1 MWSDHETD
9 QDFLGFAHLVEAV
22 YRILNRE
29 DLLPATIGVYG
40 DWGSGK
46 SSLLKMVAA
55 RLSQSNDVL
64 VLNLNGWLFEGYDD
78 AKAALMET
86 ILDEISS
93 RRSLSAKAKELA
105 GRLIRRVNWLRVTGK
120 ALKYAT
126 GYLLGGPPGVA
137 AVAVAEA
144 ATPAKPEEKKPE
156 KQGSEDDFEKYF
168 KKDPDVEQ
176 RRGVREFR
184 RDFQEFLGETK
195 IKTLIVIIDDLDRSL
210 PDTIIETL
218 EAIKLFLFVPHT
230 AFLLGADERLV
241 RYAVRRRFPELP
253 GERAEV
259 GRDYL
264 EKLVQFAVRVPPLSR
279 TEMETYIALL
289 FSKAC
294 GLPQEQ
300 IAKACSFALT
310 PDILSN
316 GRAFN
321 LTEASKYFTTISTE
335 LKDKLAL
342 TSRLAPVLA
351 VGLAGNPRQCKR
363 FLNTLII
370 RQEMALSRNMT
381 LKERIL
387 AKLMLLEYF
396 RHEAF
401 RKLAQ
406 AQAESEGKPKLVKDL
421 EEAVASLAGKGKQV
435 ATDPDIEAWLSDAW
449 LKDWLA
455 SEPSL
460 GGEDLRPYFYFSR
473 DKLLP
478 ISSAAQRLSPQAQE
492 VLQKLIHE
500 SEAMRRNAL
509 KDAAQLGPADAAAIF
524 EELAERVRSMDDLTG
539 DDSPLSRLFD
549 WAEVLRGIDLDTSG
563 AVWFYYP
570 GSDEGPHGKHKTAW
584 RGHGKV
590 IAIGPKAQEILKP
603 WLRLNLTAYLFQPCE
618 AMAAFRAEQR
628 RNRKSKV
635 QPSQQTGR
643 KAKPKKLPR
652 ERYTSRSYAQAI
664 THAVEKANTARTC
677 KPGKQLK
684 PQDRCNACKAAAVPH
699 WHPHQLRHTK
709 ATEIRREFG
718 LDAARAVLGHR
729 APRITELYAENDA
742 NKVTEIMA
750 HLG

>member
-1 MWSDHETD
+1 MWSDHETEHD
-9 QDFLGFAHLVEAV
+9 YLGFTHLVEAV

-55 RLSQSNDVL
+55 RLAQSEDVV

-78 AKAALMET
+78 AKASLMET
-86 ILDEISS
+86 ILDELSQH
-93 RRSLSAKAKELA
+93 RSLLAKAKSLA

-126 GYLLGGPPGVA
+126 GFMLGGPAGVG

-144 ATPAKPEEKKPE
+144 ATPAKPEKKE
-156 KQGSEDDFEKYF
+156 DKKESNDDFEKYF
-168 KKDPDVEQ
+168 KNDPDLEQ

-184 RDFQEFLGETK
+184 RDFEEFLGETK
-195 IKTLIVIIDDLDRSL
+195 IRTLVVIIDDLDRCL

-218 EAIKLFLFVPHT
+218 EAIKLFLFVPQT

-264 EKLVQFAVRVPPLSR
+264 EKLVQFAIRVPPLSR

-289 FSKAC
+289 FSKSC
-294 GLPQEQ
+294 RVPQEQ

-310 PDILSN
+310 PDSLSN

-321 LTEASKYFTTISTE
+321 LAEAGKYFTTVSTE

-342 TSRLAPVLA
+342 TARLAPVLA

-370 RQEMALSRNMT
+370 RQEMALSRNMP

-406 AQAESEGKPKLVKDL
+406 TQAEADGKPKLIKEL
-421 EEAVASLAGKGKQV
+421 EEAVAAPPTKGKP
-435 ATDPDIEAWLSDAW
+435 ALASGPDIEAWLSDAW
-449 LKDWLA
+449 LQDWLA
-455 SEPSL
+455 TDPHL
-460 GGEDLRPYFYFSR
+460 AGEDLRPYFYFSR
-473 DKLLP
+473 DKLMP
-478 ISSAAQRLSPQAQE
+478 ISSAAQRLTPQAQE
-492 VLQKLIHE
+492 VMQKLLHE
-500 SEAMRRNAL
+500 SEAMRRTAL
-509 KDAAQLGPADAAAIF
+509 KDAANLPPGDAAAIF
-524 EELAERVRSMDDLTG
+524 EELAERTRSTDDLTG
-539 DDSPLSRLFD
+539 DDSPLNRLLD
-549 WAEVLRGIDLDTSG
+549 WSEVRKDLVSQLVMLMEGLPDRVIPLN
-563 AVWFYYP
+563 AVPRFVQVCEASPSEPALWRVIERWSQSTESP
-570 GSDEGPHGKHKTAW
+570 KLKTAASN
-584 RGHGKV
+584 RF
-590 IAIGPKAQEILKP
+590 AQ
-603 WLRLNLTAYLFQPCE
+603 
-618 AMAAFRAEQR
+618 
-628 RNRKSKV
+628 
-635 QPSQQTGR
+635 
-643 KAKPKKLPR
+643 
-652 ERYTSRSYAQAI
+652 
-664 THAVEKANTARTC
+664 
-677 KPGKQLK
+677 
-684 PQDRCNACKAAAVPH
+684 
-699 WHPHQLRHTK
+699 HTK
-709 ATEIRREFG
+709 KRG
-718 LDAARAVLGHR
+718 
-729 APRITELYAENDA
+729 
-742 NKVTEIMA
+742 
-750 HLG
+750 

>member
-1 MWSDHETD
+1 MWSDHETE
-9 QDFLGFAHLVEAV
+9 QDYLGFSHLVEAV
-22 YRILNRE
+22 YRLLSRE

-46 SSLLKMVAA
+46 SSLLKMVAS
-55 RLSQSNDVL
+55 RLAQSNDVL
-64 VLNLNGWLFEGYDD
+64 VLSLNGWLFEGYDD

-86 ILDEISS
+86 ILDEISNH
-93 RRSLSAKAKELA
+93 RPLTDKAKKLA
-105 GRLIRRVNWLRVTGK
+105 GRLIRRVNWLRMTGK

-144 ATPAKPEEKKPE
+144 AIPKAEEKKADKKE
-156 KQGSEDDFEKYF
+156 SDDDFEKYF
-168 KKDPDVEQ
+168 QKDPDVEQ
-176 RRGVREFR
+176 RRGIREFR
-184 RDFQEFLGETK
+184 RDFNEFLAETK
-195 IKTLIVIIDDLDRSL
+195 IKTLVVIIDDLDRCL

-264 EKLVQFAVRVPPLSR
+264 EKLVQFAIRVPPLSR

-294 GLPQEQ
+294 GVPQEQ

-310 PDILSN
+310 PDTLSS

-321 LTEASKYFTTISTE
+321 LAEAGKHFTTLSTA

-342 TSRLAPVLA
+342 TARLAPVLA

-370 RQEMALSRNMT
+370 RQEMALSRNMP
-381 LKERIL
+381 LKERVL

-406 AQAESEGKPKLVKDL
+406 AQAEANGTPRLLKDL
-421 EEAVASLAGKGKQV
+421 EDAIGPAAKSKT
-435 ATDPDIEAWLSDAW
+435 ATGPDIEAWISDAW
-449 LKDWLA
+449 LQDWLA
-455 SEPSL
+455 TEPRL
-460 GGEDLRPYFYFSR
+460 AGEDLRPYFFFSR
-473 DKLLP
+473 DKLMP

-500 SEAMRRNAL
+500 SEAVRRTGL
-509 KDAAQLGPADAAAIF
+509 KEAVQLPPADAAAIF
-524 EELAERVRSMDDLTG
+524 EELAQRARSTDDLAG
-539 DDSPLSRLFD
+539 DDSPLNRLFD
-549 WAEVLRGIDLDTSG
+549 WSEVRKELVSQLVMLVDGLPDRVIPLS
-563 AVWFYYP
+563 AVPRFVQVC
-570 GSDEGPHGKHKTAW
+570 EGTPSEPALWLVVGRWAQSTENAKLKTAANNRLAQHAKK
-584 RGHGKV
+584 RG
-590 IAIGPKAQEILKP
+590 
-603 WLRLNLTAYLFQPCE
+603 
-618 AMAAFRAEQR
+618 
-628 RNRKSKV
+628 S
-635 QPSQQTGR
+635 
-643 KAKPKKLPR
+643 
-652 ERYTSRSYAQAI
+652 
-664 THAVEKANTARTC
+664 
-677 KPGKQLK
+677 
-684 PQDRCNACKAAAVPH
+684 
-699 WHPHQLRHTK
+699 
-709 ATEIRREFG
+709 
-718 LDAARAVLGHR
+718 
-729 APRITELYAENDA
+729 
-742 NKVTEIMA
+742 
-750 HLG
+750 